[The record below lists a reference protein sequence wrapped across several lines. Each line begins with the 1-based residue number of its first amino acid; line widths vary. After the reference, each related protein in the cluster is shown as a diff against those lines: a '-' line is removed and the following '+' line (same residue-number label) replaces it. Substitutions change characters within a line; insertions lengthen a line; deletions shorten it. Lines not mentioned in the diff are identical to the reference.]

1 VLVNVMIV
9 DVRKMVNSEIRGYK
23 VGQVI
28 GILIQAYLLY
38 LFLHWVF

>member
-1 VLVNVMIV
+1 MNNYQ
-9 DVRKMVNSEIRGYK
+9 KGYQT
-23 VGQVI
+23 GQVI